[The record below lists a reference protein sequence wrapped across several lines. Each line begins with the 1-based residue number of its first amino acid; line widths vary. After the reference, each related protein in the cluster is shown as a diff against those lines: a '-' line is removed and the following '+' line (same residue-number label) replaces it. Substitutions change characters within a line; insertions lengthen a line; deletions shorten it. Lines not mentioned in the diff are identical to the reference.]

1 MKLRYYIDSAK
12 GKKVY
17 TLNEEVDNKKT
28 NEAHYKFI
36 KIRDAPKS
44 DARIVGRR

>member
-1 MKLRYYIDSAK
+1 MKLKFYINSK
-12 GKKVY
+12 GEKVY
-17 TLNEEVDNKKT
+17 TLKEEIQDTKT

-44 DARIVGRR
+44 DTQIVRRN

>member
-1 MKLRYYIDSAK
+1 MKLKFYIDSE

-17 TLNEEVDNKKT
+17 TLHEEINNTKT

-36 KIRDAPKS
+36 KIRDAPRSNFKYFKK
-44 DARIVGRR
+44 D

>member
-1 MKLRYYIDSAK
+1 MKLKFYIDSE

-17 TLNEEVDNKKT
+17 TLEEEINNQKT

-36 KIRDAPKS
+36 KIRDAP
-44 DARIVGRR
+44 RNNFQYF